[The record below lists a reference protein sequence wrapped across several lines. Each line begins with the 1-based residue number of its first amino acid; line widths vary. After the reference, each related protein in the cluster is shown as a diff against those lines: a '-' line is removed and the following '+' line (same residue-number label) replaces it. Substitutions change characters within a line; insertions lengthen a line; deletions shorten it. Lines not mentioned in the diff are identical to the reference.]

1 MNKIKE
7 TITHITFSV
16 FSHTLSEKFM
26 YDLGGE
32 YRSLGKLEHVYIE
45 REEETGIVNIHL
57 SFPEFVA
64 FFHDVKVEQIIF
76 EKCK

>member
-45 REEETGIVNIHL
+45 GRKRRGLLIFIYHSRNL
-57 SFPEFVA
+57 SL
-64 FFHDVKVEQIIF
+64 FFHDVKLN
-76 EKCK
+76 K